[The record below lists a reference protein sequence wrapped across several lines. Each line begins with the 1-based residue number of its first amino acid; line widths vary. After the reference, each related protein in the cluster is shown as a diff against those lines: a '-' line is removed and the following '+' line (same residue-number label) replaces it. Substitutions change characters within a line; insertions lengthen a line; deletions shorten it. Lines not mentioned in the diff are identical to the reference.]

1 MPSLQKEFSILYDDL
16 PNLNEFVAAKTA
28 VVCQFHRLKPKL
40 RISPHM
46 SDVNVRWFPTL
57 QAEEKEP
64 IATDPQ
70 QGGHDLSLPWS
81 DLQHT
86 DTELRILIV

>member
-1 MPSLQKEFSILYDDL
+1 MPFLQKEISILYYDL
-16 PNLNEFVAAKTA
+16 SNLSELVAPKTA
-28 VVCQFHRLKPKL
+28 IVCQFHRLQPKF
-40 RISPHM
+40 RVSPRM
-46 SDVNVRWFPTL
+46 SDVNVRWLPTL

-70 QGGHDLSLPWS
+70 QGGHGLSLPRS

-86 DTELRILIV
+86 DTELRILII